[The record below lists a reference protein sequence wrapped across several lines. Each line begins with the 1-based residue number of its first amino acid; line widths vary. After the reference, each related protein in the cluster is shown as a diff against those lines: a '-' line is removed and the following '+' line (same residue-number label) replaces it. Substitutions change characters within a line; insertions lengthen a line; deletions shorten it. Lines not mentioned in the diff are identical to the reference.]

1 MEEFRLLPPVTRQNM
16 TEWVGHALEDKEGLT
31 SLRYF
36 FVELNLN
43 GDDLGVYAIEE
54 HFNKELLENRKARE
68 GIIFS
73 AKVGYLNDNQESVGF
88 FSTTLYPIKIF
99 NEKKIITNN
108 HIDILFF
115 IFFTDNCRKIAWD
128 CNARRAQVRFRFFTS

>member
-1 MEEFRLLPPVTRQNM
+1 MKKIYGMEEFKLLPPIARFHM
-16 TEWVGHALEDKEGLT
+16 TEWVGHALEEKEGLI

-73 AKVGYLNDNQESVGF
+73 AQVGYLNDRVKKVVVF
-88 FSTTLYPIKIF
+88 FQQ
-99 NEKKIITNN
+99 N
-108 HIDILFF
+108 
-115 IFFTDNCRKIAWD
+115 FT
-128 CNARRAQVRFRFFTS
+128 Q